1 MMSDPTPSD
10 TSGMPLKVRVW
21 LDYELAAAA
30 YLAGR
35 STHDPEYVESPSV
48 DELCVALPCAVDQL
62 ERVKILGEL
71 RSQLYSG
78 EDLVIGELY
87 LAAQE
92 FPGRM
97 DHMYDYVYA
106 ASSARKEIGPDVV
119 RWLRDLGEF
128 GHEGID
134 TETAAVMVR
143 ALHMEEEWA
152 AVLAEWGDDLVPAHL
167 VGRTVWHDGAWRGRE
182 HELVLLPEAEAE
194 AVRYQQA
201 TPEQLAEWKADW
213 RTWPRPVKTDHAGP
227 WVVRE
232 AWEEFLRL
240 KGIGF
245 TELEAEHQKVKVR
258 AERAAEHRR
267 LVEERLKKLEAEA
280 EAAEEAARAVST
292 EYWVRV
298 EGQMRPMSAREVEST
313 IELNRES

>member
-71 RSQLYSG
+71 RSQLYNG

-201 TPEQLAEWKADW
+201 TPEQLAEWKTDW

-240 KGIGF
+240 KGLGF
-245 TELEAEHQKVKVR
+245 EALEAEHQKVKAR

-280 EAAEEAARAVST
+280 EAAEEAARAIGT
-292 EYWVRV
+292 EYRVRV